1 MFARILV
8 TLAHERGLKAIVAL
22 RGVTALSLAREF
34 QPGAITLD
42 ISLPDMAGWT
52 ILDRLKHDPA
62 TRHIAVHIISGDE
75 GRRRALA
82 LGAMTYLQKASS
94 QDGLEQTFSVI
105 HTSAQ
110 RRVKKLLIACEHA
123 SDRAAIQNVLAAAD
137 IHILDALNGSAIL
150 DILREQYLDGIVVSQ
165 KLPDLTV
172 CKLVEQLQRQVSPY
186 VPPVIIYGRE
196 ALLESEAREIRRL
209 ANSSR
214 VRLAPSM
221 DRLLDES
228 VLLLHR
234 AENDLTD
241 AQRRTLRS
249 IREHDSILAGRKL
262 LVVDDDIRNIFA
274 LTSIL
279 EERKFTVLHA
289 EDGRSGVELLKQHPD
304 IDAVLMDIMMP
315 EMDGY
320 ETMRLIRA
328 TPQLNAIP
336 IVALTAKAMK
346 GDRERCLEAGASD
359 YVTKPID
366 LEQLL
371 SVLRVWIIRREESKD
386 AANV

>member
-1 MFARILV
+1 
-8 TLAHERGLKAIVAL
+8 
-22 RGVTALSLAREF
+22 
-34 QPGAITLD
+34 
-42 ISLPDMAGWT
+42 
-52 ILDRLKHDPA
+52 
-62 TRHIAVHIISGDE
+62 
-75 GRRRALA
+75 
-82 LGAMTYLQKASS
+82 MTYLQKASS

-249 IREHDSILAGRKL
+249 IREYDSILAGRKL

-289 EDGRSGVELLKQHPD
+289 EDGRSGVELLKQNPD